1 MQLYAKDTGVTISIG
16 ESRNVLSTHIIVGS
30 PGFFRKSLEMRRGE
44 TLKLTSLKI
53 VCIDEADELFNN

>member
-30 PGFFRKSLEMRRGE
+30 PGFFRKSIEGRGA